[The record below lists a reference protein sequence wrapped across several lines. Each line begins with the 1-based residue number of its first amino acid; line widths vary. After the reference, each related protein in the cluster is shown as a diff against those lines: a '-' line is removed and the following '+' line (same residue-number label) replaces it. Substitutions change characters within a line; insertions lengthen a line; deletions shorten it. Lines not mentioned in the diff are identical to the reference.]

1 VTESEQSPGPPPGP
15 VSAVGR
21 LVGVFFSPGATF
33 RSIAAKPGFVAPLVL
48 WTLVSLALYAA
59 MAPKFDYDRMIR
71 ASIEKRGQ
79 TVPEERIQSIV
90 ATQKKIAPIIGTVI
104 SAAVPTVATLIV
116 ALVFWASFKAF
127 GWDVTF
133 RQGVGITAHSFLPS
147 VIGTLLLVPVVLQRE
162 SIDPQGVPDLL
173 RSNLGFLVDK
183 ASSPALHSLLGSVD
197 VFSLWTLILLTI
209 GFAAAGRTSRK
220 AAAGVVFTIWALFVL
235 GKAGL
240 AALLG

>member
-1 VTESEQSPGPPPGP
+1 MTDSDQTPGPPPEP

-21 LVGVFFSPGATF
+21 LAGVFFSPGATF
-33 RSIAAKPGFVAPLVL
+33 RSIAARPGFVAPLIL
-48 WTLVSLALYAA
+48 WTVISLALYAA
-59 MAPKFDYDRMIR
+59 MAPKFDYERMIR
-71 ASIEKRGQ
+71 ASLEKRGQ
-79 TVPEERIQSIV
+79 TVPEDRIQSMV
-90 ATQKKIAPIIGTVI
+90 ATQKKIAPVIGLVF
-104 SAAVPTVATLIV
+104 SAIVPTLATLIV

-133 RQGVGITAHSFLPS
+133 RQGVGVSAHAFLPS
-147 VIGTLLLVPVVLQRE
+147 VVGTLLLIPVVLQRE
-162 SIDPQGVPDLL
+162 TIDPQGEPDLL
-173 RSNLGFLVDK
+173 RSNLAFLVDK
-183 ASSPALHSLLGSVD
+183 ASSPALHSLLGSID
-197 VFSLWTLILLTI
+197 VFSLWTLVLLTI